1 MAAVTVVITQNAD
14 GSLTGSSVSAPGGS
28 FTTNSL
34 KAVMDWAKGIVEVTL
49 NPGNT
54 YPTVNS

>member
-14 GSLTGSSVSAPGGS
+14 GSLTGSSTSTPGGS

-34 KAVMDWAKGIVEVTL
+34 QAVMDWAKGVVEVTL
-49 NPGNT
+49 GSLL
-54 YPTVNS
+54 YPSVTS